1 MRQLA
6 VKLVAACLV
15 VLALRVQ
22 PNWLP
27 LLRLTEIG
35 QAATGSTVLTKD
47 LVAAIDDAY
56 ARQPWRGDRAE
67 AAGLAA
73 LAVGDWESA
82 QTKLQAAVALKGW
95 TPGLHSAMGD
105 AYKGSG
111 DLTKALEQWELALP
125 DKRTDPYL
133 LTKLSNA
140 YESQS
145 RYAEA
150 AAMLRTLVAVQ
161 PDNAIAQYR
170 FGAVLSVTD
179 PPSAPAHL
187 ELAAG
192 LDESVKPLA
201 DSLNKAVVAGL
212 DSDDPAYSAGVIGYT
227 LVGLQEYALAKQSL
241 LNAITA
247 KPDFAQAYA
256 YLGLAEDR
264 LGNDGF
270 YAYQRALSL
279 DDKLALGHYL
289 LGLHYRRQRDN
300 DQAIPA
306 LHRAFDLDPSY
317 ASAAAE
323 LGSAYAEK
331 ADLQTAELWYVQ
343 AVNIAPDD
351 ANFWLLLAQFY
362 LDHELKVSEAGLPA
376 AQQAAALAP
385 DSTVAHD
392 AVGYG
397 YYLLGQFDVAEPELL
412 KAQSLDPRFSKVYFH
427 LGLLYLDTNRP
438 AEAKRALETAIG
450 LDPDSPLAGSALTAM
465 ARLGVPTD
473 VSSPPTPTP

>member
-1 MRQLA
+1 MRPLA
-6 VKLVAACLV
+6 IKLAIAFVA

-27 LLRLTEIG
+27 LLRLNEIG
-35 QAATGSTVLTKD
+35 GATAGSTILTKD
-47 LVAAIDDAY
+47 LVAVIDDAY
-56 ARQPWRGDRAE
+56 ARQPWRSDRAE
-67 AAGLAA
+67 AAGMAA
-73 LAVGDWESA
+73 LAVADYDSA
-82 QTKLQAAVALKGW
+82 RAKLEAAVALKGW
-95 TPGLHSAMGD
+95 TPNLHNAMGD

-111 DLTKALEQWELALP
+111 DLAKAVEQWELALP

-140 YESQS
+140 YESQA
-145 RYAEA
+145 RYPDA

-161 PDNAIAQYR
+161 PGNAVAQYR
-170 FGAVLSVTD
+170 FGAILSVTD
-179 PPSAPAHL
+179 PASAPAHL

-192 LDESVKPLA
+192 LDESVKPQA

-227 LVGLQEYALAKQSL
+227 LVGLQEYALAKESL
-241 LNAITA
+241 LNAIAA

-264 LGNDGF
+264 LGNDGL

-279 DDKLALGHYL
+279 DQKLALGHYL

-306 LHRAFDLDPSY
+306 LKRAFELDPSY
-317 ASAAAE
+317 AAAAAE
-323 LGSAYAEK
+323 LGSAYAEE
-331 ADLQTAELWYVQ
+331 ADLQTAELWYAQ

-362 LDHELKVSEAGLPA
+362 LDHELKVTEAGLPA

-385 DSTVAHD
+385 GSAIAHD

-397 YYLLGQFDVAEPELL
+397 YYLLGQLDLAEPELL
-412 KAQSLDPRFSKVYFH
+412 KAQGLDQRYNKVYFH

-438 AEAKRALETAIG
+438 DEAKRALETAVA
-450 LDPDSPLAGSALTAM
+450 LDPDNPLAGSALQAM
-465 ARLGVPTD
+465 AHLGISPT
-473 VSSPPTPTP
+473 STP